1 MVSKAMSY
9 GHNAVLETVE
19 QIITQIITIPKSPP
33 PCNCKKRVHVLAMA
47 CHAIKQRS
55 IYYFKT
61 IQNNDSLNIH
71 Y

>member
-33 PCNCKKRVHVLAMA
+33 PCKCKKRVLAMA

-55 IYYFKT
+55 IYYFKA
-61 IQNNDSLNIH
+61 IRNNDSLNIH